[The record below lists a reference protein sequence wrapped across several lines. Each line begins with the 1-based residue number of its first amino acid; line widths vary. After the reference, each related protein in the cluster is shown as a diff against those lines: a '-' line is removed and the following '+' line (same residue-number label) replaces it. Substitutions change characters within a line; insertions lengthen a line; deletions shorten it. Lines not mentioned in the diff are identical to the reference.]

1 MGLGRVEEL
10 PMEDNPSFRDVSRG
24 GFDGGGSRGGF
35 RGRGRG
41 RGRGGNFGQVAS
53 ESVRAVTTPNA
64 NEVANAWKGKP
75 LIVSGMTDDGRI

>member
-1 MGLGRVEEL
+1 
-10 PMEDNPSFRDVSRG
+10 MEDNSSFRDVSRG

-53 ESVRAVTTPNA
+53 ESVQAVTTPNA